1 VNSYSFQVTTHRIS
15 LFYCHLRAL
24 FDIFSGRIGD
34 EIVVSKTGDIRKEVE
49 KLEKAD
55 RYDQAL
61 QGRLAGRTR

>member
-1 VNSYSFQVTTHRIS
+1 
-15 LFYCHLRAL
+15 LFYCHLWAL